1 MRIPEYSM
9 WMIFMNMKE
18 VSRRRAEKW
27 SIGIVGASI
36 LSNPNRMEGTQ
47 SSGRKMSDGSLH
59 TRPLSSAVVSYRG
72 SISGNDNRGSSRYAE
87 RRKETAWQAFLYIN
101 AYVVTHLQAM
111 IVGMIELG
119 IHNFFWPLQG
129 VINVFIFL
137 RPRTKSIQKYNPRN
151 VLQYF
156 TATYH
161 ANITDWGTA
170 PLCLGCWGL
179 KVIITVPRTPSCLL

>member
-87 RRKETAWQAFLYIN
+87 RRKETAWQAFLYVN
-101 AYVVTHLQAM
+101 AYVVTHL
-111 IVGMIELG
+111 
-119 IHNFFWPLQG
+119 
-129 VINVFIFL
+129 
-137 RPRTKSIQKYNPRN
+137 
-151 VLQYF
+151 
-156 TATYH
+156 
-161 ANITDWGTA
+161 
-170 PLCLGCWGL
+170 
-179 KVIITVPRTPSCLL
+179 